1 MARGRGATTDRWPPL
16 RPLTLVVAV
25 AVVVGLGVRL
35 TSDAPL
41 GGTAARWV
49 VVLITALAAVLQV
62 GALVWRWPRDH
73 GRSLLAWTLLTVA
86 GLLVYAGVTAFALN
100 PEQGGFWLDVG
111 YFAGSPLFAVAL
123 LILPAP
129 PLRDSW
135 EAALDALQGVVAAL
149 AVTVSVLWLL
159 PLDLDDG
166 LNVQEASH
174 IGAVSGTV
182 GVLVYVVMRQRRPGG
197 IAVRQLELVIAAAA
211 QVTAAAILAFR
222 FDVLGTRGLAVAATL
237 FFVTGCVTGAQAVG
251 RDVVEEEGP
260 RDLRRREFWA
270 VALPG
275 VALALGLG
283 SLAAYAVTPDPV
295 SATLGWPMVALVL
308 TVVVATL
315 ALFLLSGREARRLRE
330 SAAEREL
337 QAVVQ
342 ERWFRSLSGGSGD
355 ATVLVDLSGRVIFA
369 SATASDLLG
378 VSAPLAVGRDLAE
391 LVELDLRDWRLTL
404 ADAARDPDAAATCA
418 ARTRPPHGS
427 EAAEP
432 IDLQLVVSVLAD
444 GGGLQAYV
452 VALTD
457 AHGEERLTETL
468 RLVDGLTGL
477 PNRLGFLR
485 ACAQT
490 GLGSPGRSAVVV
502 LDLVR
507 FGLVND
513 AHGHQAG
520 DELLRR
526 VAEVVD
532 ACAACGGR
540 VVGRVGGDEFAV
552 LVEPEPTPGEDACA
566 PGWLDGRVVDS
577 VAHLL
582 ATLEPL
588 ADLRGDGLPMACH
601 VGYSVLESEEQ
612 TADELLRHAEVATDR
627 ARAGDL
633 QAPIRFDAEVHALRM
648 AEVGL
653 EVDLRRTLLA
663 GGLTLYYQPIVDLAT
678 GRPEGVEA
686 LVRWHHPTR
695 GLLGPD
701 QFVGLAERAGLS
713 DDLTRWVLGAAL
725 DDQSAF
731 EQEVGRPLHIAVNVG
746 PPSVTSRLP
755 LLVDEALAQRSVPP
769 GRMTVEVTETAL
781 FSAADDPAGVLA
793 ALRSAGVSVALDD
806 FGTGFSSLSLLARMP
821 VDVVKVDRS
830 FVSRIEG
837 AGDEL
842 ALVRGLLQLCRTLRI
857 RSVAE
862 GVETQSQAELLLAM
876 GADLAQGYLYAR
888 PMPREDVC
896 RWLAERS
903 PGRPVPAAR
912 RSGSGGPQPPA
923 R

>member
-1 MARGRGATTDRWPPL
+1 
-16 RPLTLVVAV
+16 
-25 AVVVGLGVRL
+25 
-35 TSDAPL
+35 
-41 GGTAARWV
+41 
-49 VVLITALAAVLQV
+49 
-62 GALVWRWPRDH
+62 
-73 GRSLLAWTLLTVA
+73 
-86 GLLVYAGVTAFALN
+86 
-100 PEQGGFWLDVG
+100 
-111 YFAGSPLFAVAL
+111 
-123 LILPAP
+123 
-129 PLRDSW
+129 
-135 EAALDALQGVVAAL
+135 
-149 AVTVSVLWLL
+149 
-159 PLDLDDG
+159 
-166 LNVQEASH
+166 
-174 IGAVSGTV
+174 
-182 GVLVYVVMRQRRPGG
+182 
-197 IAVRQLELVIAAAA
+197 
-211 QVTAAAILAFR
+211 
-222 FDVLGTRGLAVAATL
+222 
-237 FFVTGCVTGAQAVG
+237 
-251 RDVVEEEGP
+251 
-260 RDLRRREFWA
+260 
-270 VALPG
+270 
-275 VALALGLG
+275 
-283 SLAAYAVTPDPV
+283 
-295 SATLGWPMVALVL
+295 
-308 TVVVATL
+308 
-315 ALFLLSGREARRLRE
+315 
-330 SAAEREL
+330 
-337 QAVVQ
+337 
-342 ERWFRSLSGGSGD
+342 
-355 ATVLVDLSGRVIFA
+355 
-369 SATASDLLG
+369 
-378 VSAPLAVGRDLAE
+378 
-391 LVELDLRDWRLTL
+391 
-404 ADAARDPDAAATCA
+404 
-418 ARTRPPHGS
+418 
-427 EAAEP
+427 
-432 IDLQLVVSVLAD
+432 
-444 GGGLQAYV
+444 
-452 VALTD
+452 
-457 AHGEERLTETL
+457 
-468 RLVDGLTGL
+468 
-477 PNRLGFLR
+477 
-485 ACAQT
+485 
-490 GLGSPGRSAVVV
+490 
-502 LDLVR
+502 
-507 FGLVND
+507 
-513 AHGHQAG
+513 
-520 DELLRR
+520 
-526 VAEVVD
+526 
-532 ACAACGGR
+532 
-540 VVGRVGGDEFAV
+540 
-552 LVEPEPTPGEDACA
+552 
-566 PGWLDGRVVDS
+566 
-577 VAHLL
+577 
-582 ATLEPL
+582 
-588 ADLRGDGLPMACH
+588 
-601 VGYSVLESEEQ
+601 
-612 TADELLRHAEVATDR
+612 
-627 ARAGDL
+627 
-633 QAPIRFDAEVHALRM
+633 M